1 MSRRCASCIGV
12 SWRNVGES
20 VAMSREP
27 NPQAIP
33 YPLLE
38 LAEQPETL
46 SEVARLRAEFEAV
59 SSDFSRHQQ
68 EQRLA
73 LGPELNAA
81 ERAAVVQLDRMWPA
95 PPARLWRRWQRLLIP
110 LGVVAPSELPGPV
123 HLPQLLLLAAAASQQ
138 TSAAWALTRAPDLDA
153 AVALRF
159 ALSTLHPVLRDR
171 CVAMLDEASL
181 PWCWRATLEQ
191 ARLSE
196 CAELPI
202 VATWVPSLRG
212 RLVGLIFGEEPLP
225 LSLERWLFEDL
236 PAGTPAAER
245 WNYLRMDQLVA
256 DDEALLVALL
266 SPSDWMVEPSLM
278 AAAAMRIEQP
288 MEWLVELMRLPK
300 DGQPPRLYDLL
311 DATEEL
317 PPRSVDA
324 EGVRGSFAAAAAVW
338 AQLPTTTLLTA
349 TLEACEGSVPW
360 DLTLALS
367 LRSDLVPAILE
378 CIPDLEDYEIDA
390 RDWIAALR
398 WAATPVPAALAARC
412 EEAAAQPLSALL
424 VSSATPAAN
433 PLAEKL
439 RSPLSSYAAGMNRD
453 LASSYGNDPS
463 PIAPST
469 QPSIA
474 VDSSD
479 ES

>member
-1 MSRRCASCIGV
+1 
-12 SWRNVGES
+12 
-20 VAMSREP
+20 
-27 NPQAIP
+27 
-33 YPLLE
+33 
-38 LAEQPETL
+38 
-46 SEVARLRAEFEAV
+46 
-59 SSDFSRHQQ
+59 
-68 EQRLA
+68 
-73 LGPELNAA
+73 
-81 ERAAVVQLDRMWPA
+81 
-95 PPARLWRRWQRLLIP
+95 
-110 LGVVAPSELPGPV
+110 
-123 HLPQLLLLAAAASQQ
+123 
-138 TSAAWALTRAPDLDA
+138 
-153 AVALRF
+153 
-159 ALSTLHPVLRDR
+159 VLRDR

-191 ARLSE
+191 ERLSE
-196 CAELPI
+196 RAALPI
-202 VATWVPSLRG
+202 VATWVPALRG
-212 RLVGLIFGEEPLP
+212 RLVGLIFGEEPVP
-225 LSLERWLFEDL
+225 PSLERWLFEDL
-236 PAGTPAAER
+236 PVGTPADER
-245 WNYLRMDQLVA
+245 WRYLRMDQLVA
-256 DDEALLVALL
+256 GDEALLVALL
-266 SPSDWMVEPSLM
+266 SPSDWIVEPSLM
-278 AAAAMRIEQP
+278 AAAALRIEQP
-288 MEWLVELMRLPK
+288 MEWLTELTRLPK

-324 EGVRGSFAAAAAVW
+324 EGLRGSFAAAAAVW

-367 LRSDLVPAILE
+367 LRSDLVAAILE
-378 CIPDLEDYEIDA
+378 CLPDLGDYEIDA

-398 WAATPVPAALAARC
+398 WSETAVPALLTARA
-412 EEAAAQPLSALL
+412 EEAATQPLSSLL
-424 VSSATPAAN
+424 VSSSTPAAN

>member
-1 MSRRCASCIGV
+1 
-12 SWRNVGES
+12 
-20 VAMSREP
+20 MSRER
-27 NPQAIP
+27 NPHVIP
-33 YPLLE
+33 YPLQE
-38 LAEQPETL
+38 LAEHSETL
-46 SEVARLRAEFEAV
+46 AAVAQLQADFDAA
-59 SSDFSRHQQ
+59 SSDFCRHQQ

-110 LGVVAPSELPGPV
+110 LGVVAPSELPGAV
-123 HLPQLLLLAAAASQQ
+123 HLPQLLLLAAASSQQ
-138 TSAAWALTRAPDLDA
+138 TSAAWALTHAQDLEG

-159 ALSTLHPVLRDR
+159 ALSALHPALRDR
-171 CVAMLDEASL
+171 CVAMLDEAAL

-196 CAELPI
+196 RAELPV
-202 VATWVPSLRG
+202 VANWVSALRG
-212 RLVGLIFGEEPLP
+212 RLVGLVFGEEQVP

-236 PAGTPAAER
+236 PAGTPADER
-245 WNYLRMDQLVA
+245 WRYLRMDQLVA

-266 SPSDWMVEPSLM
+266 SPSDWMVEPSLI
-278 AAAAMRIEQP
+278 AAAALRIEQP
-288 MEWLVELMRLPK
+288 MEWLTELTRLPK
-300 DGQPPRLYDLL
+300 EGQPPRLYELL

-317 PPRSVDA
+317 PPRVVDA
-324 EGVRGSFAAAAAVW
+324 EGLRGSFAAAATVW

-349 TLEACEGSVPW
+349 TMEACEGSVPW

-367 LRSDLVPAILE
+367 LRIDLLSAISECLPDLV
-378 CIPDLEDYEIDA
+378 DYEVDA
-390 RDWIAALR
+390 RNWVAALR
-398 WAATPVPAALAARC
+398 WSAMAVPAPLAAHC
-412 EEAAAQPLSALL
+412 EEAAKQPLSALL

-469 QPSIA
+469 HASIA

>member
-398 WAATPVPAALAARC
+398 WAATPVPAALSARC

>member
-236 PAGTPAAER
+236 PAGTPADER

-367 LRSDLVPAILE
+367 LRSDLVAAILE
-378 CIPDLEDYEIDA
+378 SLPDLEDYEIDA

-398 WAATPVPAALAARC
+398 WAATPVPAALSARC

>member
-1 MSRRCASCIGV
+1 MSS
-12 SWRNVGES
+12 EL
-20 VAMSREP
+20 

-33 YPLLE
+33 YPLRE

-46 SEVARLRAEFEAV
+46 AAVAQLQSAFEAA

-81 ERAAVVQLDRMWPA
+81 ERAAIVQLDRLWPS

-123 HLPQLLLLAAAASQQ
+123 HLPQLLLLAAASSQQ
-138 TSAAWALTRAPDLDA
+138 SSAAWALTRASDLES
-153 AVALRF
+153 AVALRV
-159 ALSTLHPVLRDR
+159 ALTALHPVLRDR

-191 ARLSE
+191 ERLSE
-196 CAELPI
+196 RAALPI
-202 VATWVPSLRG
+202 VATWVPALRG
-212 RLVGLIFGEEPLP
+212 RLVGLIFGEEPVP
-225 LSLERWLFEDL
+225 PSLERWLFEDL
-236 PAGTPAAER
+236 PVGTPADER
-245 WNYLRMDQLVA
+245 WRYLRMDQLVA

-266 SPSDWMVEPSLM
+266 SPSDWIVEPSMM
-278 AAAAMRIEQP
+278 AAAALRIEQP
-288 MEWLVELMRLPK
+288 MEWLVELTRLPK
-300 DGQPPRLYDLL
+300 EGQSPRLYDLL

-324 EGVRGSFAAAAAVW
+324 EGLRGSFAAAAAVW

-367 LRSDLVPAILE
+367 LRSDLVAAILE
-378 CIPDLEDYEIDA
+378 CLPDLEDYEIDA

-398 WAATPVPAALAARC
+398 WSETAVPALLAARA
-412 EEAAAQPLSALL
+412 EEAATQLLSSLL
-424 VSSATPAAN
+424 VSSSTPAAN

>member
-266 SPSDWMVEPSLM
+266 SPADWMVEPSLM

-398 WAATPVPAALAARC
+398 WAATPVPAALSARC

>member
-324 EGVRGSFAAAAAVW
+324 EGVRGSFAAAATVW

>member
-266 SPSDWMVEPSLM
+266 SPADWMVEPSLM

-367 LRSDLVPAILE
+367 LRSDLVAAILE
-378 CIPDLEDYEIDA
+378 SLPDLEDYEIDA

-398 WAATPVPAALAARC
+398 WAATPVPAALSARC

>member
-1 MSRRCASCIGV
+1 MSCRCASCIGV

-33 YPLLE
+33 YPLRE
-38 LAEQPETL
+38 LAEQPETVA
-46 SEVARLRAEFEAV
+46 EVARSQVAFEAA

-123 HLPQLLLLAAAASQQ
+123 HLPQLLLLAAASSQQ
-138 TSAAWALTRAPDLDA
+138 TSAAWALTRAPDLEA

-159 ALSTLHPVLRDR
+159 ALTALHPALRDR
-171 CVAMLDEASL
+171 CIAMLDEASL

-196 CAELPI
+196 LAELPI
-202 VATWVPSLRG
+202 VATWVAALRG
-212 RLVGLIFGEEPLP
+212 RLVGLVFSEEPLP

-236 PAGTPAAER
+236 PAGTPARER
-245 WNYLRMDQLVA
+245 WHYLRMDQLVA

-266 SPSDWMVEPSLM
+266 SPSDWMVEPSLI
-278 AAAAMRIEQP
+278 AAAALRIEQP
-288 MEWLVELMRLPK
+288 MEWLTELTRLPK
-300 DGQPPRLYDLL
+300 DGHPPRLYDLL

-317 PPRSVDA
+317 PPRAVDG
-324 EGVRGSFAAAAAVW
+324 EGLRTSFAAAATVW

-349 TLEACEGSVPW
+349 TLEACEGLVPW

-378 CIPDLEDYEIDA
+378 CLPDLEDYEIDA

>member
-367 LRSDLVPAILE
+367 LRSDLVAAILE
-378 CIPDLEDYEIDA
+378 SLPDLEDYEIDA

-398 WAATPVPAALAARC
+398 WAATPVPAALSARC